1 MIASRSSL
9 RYDRSADGV
18 RMIAPQQ
25 EIICE
30 NFVFDHLIIPEDDRI
45 APHDLCSTKR
55 PASMINHT
63 AESRVSQCRCGH
75 FLVHWVRNSA

>member
-9 RYDRSADGV
+9 RYDRSTDGV

-30 NFVFDHLIIPEDDRI
+30 TFVFDHLIIPESESEL
-45 APHDLCSTKR
+45 PTNLCSTKR

-75 FLVHWVRNSA
+75 FLVHWVRNST